1 MYHFTPKRCASTSK
15 IMYTTKAQALEGAR
29 SSYVQRGVQLWVY
42 QCEYCHTWHLT
53 SRPPVEDALGTA
65 GSRSGSG
72 RGNGHARSG
81 SRRESRS
88 WSGKP
93 ILSRKRGFKPRNH

>member
-42 QCEYCHTWHLT
+42 QCEYCRTWHLT
-53 SRPPVEDALGTA
+53 SRPPVEDALG
-65 GSRSGSG
+65 SLRSGSA